1 VHVVAVPDGGLAHR
15 GLKVTKPAVDLE
27 PLAGVVLVPFASD
40 LHADMDMIAVVSH
53 TDEPAAAG
61 AERARQRIEGTA
73 GAVDAGAV
81 RAVRAALVRV
91 VKVVRVKP
99 EVLASVL

>member
-53 TDEPAAAG
+53 TDEPAATG
-61 AERARQRIEGTA
+61 AERARQRIECTA
-73 GAVDAGAV
+73 GAVDAHAGAV
-81 RAVRAALVRV
+81 Q
-91 VKVVRVKP
+91 
-99 EVLASVL
+99 